1 MCFLPPGTPLL
12 TQFVFLISTLGLS
25 VIVVVVIRM
34 DLWDLA
40 GTIDLSVPQSDF
52 DSTVFFVGSSK
63 VGKSTIIQNFL
74 KPSNKKE
81 PKATFSLEYNYA
93 RKKLTNGKALAH
105 IWEMGGD
112 ISEPKLMN
120 VPVTP
125 ATIEA
130 LTAVVCVDLSK
141 PHNVLSH
148 SRHWIRQLRSSIEA
162 SFAQLRAERNDKLQD
177 MVRASKAPFA
187 EHVDNGRVKPSPV
200 PLIVMA
206 TKYDTLRA
214 GSVST
219 AERRLIFQALRFVA
233 HYYGGTLLCSGG
245 DSASLRGVLATVC
258 FQGAKA
264 LKPMRETSPDKMV
277 CVTVGQDSYDAI
289 LGTGGAGADADV
301 DASPSKAPRLAGV
314 MDEGATGAP
323 DDRSWKALAR
333 MLEDTFGPADKATG
347 DAANAGADKDK
358 GGGFDTDTNAGANK
372 ENSTNEYP
380 EAEVDEEREKRRVVL
395 EHYVAE
401 EERKEALLKKM
412 SRATAPAQAPAAA
425 PTDGG
430 AGMRSRGSR
439 DALDSGAR
447 EEEKSYRK

>member
-1 MCFLPPGTPLL
+1 
-12 TQFVFLISTLGLS
+12 
-25 VIVVVVIRM
+25 M

-40 GTIDLSVPQSDF
+40 DTIDLAVPQSDS

-93 RKKLTNGKALAH
+93 RKKLANGKALAH

-112 ISEPKLMN
+112 INEPKLMN

-125 ATIEA
+125 ATLEA

-148 SRHWIRQLRSSIEA
+148 SRHWVRQLRSSIEA

-177 MVRASKAPFA
+177 MVRASKAPFV

-264 LKPMRETSPDKMV
+264 LKPTRETSPDKMV

-289 LGTGGAGADADV
+289 LGTGGAGTDAGTDA
-301 DASPSKAPRLAGV
+301 DASPSKAARLAGV
-314 MDEGATGAP
+314 LDEGATGPP

-333 MLEDTFGPADKATG
+333 MLEDAFGPADKATS
-347 DAANAGADKDK
+347 DAANAGADNDK
-358 GGGFDTDTNAGANK
+358 ASGFDTDMNTGK
-372 ENSTNEYP
+372 ENSANEYP
-380 EAEVDEEREKRRVVL
+380 EAEVDEERAKRQVVL
-395 EHYVAE
+395 ERYVAE

-412 SRATAPAQAPAAA
+412 ARASAPTQAPAAVPA
-425 PTDGG
+425 NRDDGARG
-430 AGMRSRGSR
+430 ARIPSRGSR